1 MLTLKHR
8 AENSAATRVAT
19 VKKMAEGMAGSL
31 VGNFWHCL
39 GIGFSISQEAA
50 RHHCGGGKA
59 GGLERDIFAVRLR
72 EARMRRQMRPTVLS
86 ELAGLD
92 RNAVADYEGRRRVP
106 NIRALRSIALTLE
119 VSADWL
125 LGMRD

>member
-1 MLTLKHR
+1 
-8 AENSAATRVAT
+8 
-19 VKKMAEGMAGSL
+19 
-31 VGNFWHCL
+31 
-39 GIGFSISQEAA
+39 
-50 RHHCGGGKA
+50 
-59 GGLERDIFAVRLR
+59 
-72 EARMRRQMRPTVLS
+72 MRRQMRPTVLS

-106 NIRALRSIALTLE
+106 GIKALRGIALALG